1 MARFYRYTTPVP
13 KSAASGLVADVYRQV
28 AADFILGDG
37 PLMSLSPAPDLLA
50 ATWSV
55 VREAQI
61 AGRAPR
67 VDTEAVAAAVS
78 AANRCRFCLEAHTAL
93 VHAAG
98 DHALAEAI
106 WRGTAPTD
114 PDQAAL
120 IAWARAT
127 TRPDAVAGVA
137 PPFPSAQA
145 PEYLAA
151 ALVTH
156 FLNRLVAALLDDA
169 LLPRRLGDWALV
181 RRLAGGA
188 LGRAVRRQPRSG
200 ESLPLLGEI
209 AVPAPVWAGD
219 TPIATAYSAL
229 VATAERGGALLSCD
243 ANEAVIAAV
252 ETWNGESE
260 PFAAGGLEAGLE
272 RLPPGDRP
280 GARLAL
286 LAALA
291 PHAIADA
298 DVAAWRA
305 IDASDAALIRLTA
318 FGAITS
324 VRHIEAWTV
333 AALTAPRGR
342 TAVAA

>member
-1 MARFYRYTTPVP
+1 MARFYRYTTPIP
-13 KSAASGLVADVYRQV
+13 KSAASGLVANVYRQI
-28 AADFILGDG
+28 AADFVLADG
-37 PLMSLSPAPDLLA
+37 PLMSLSPTPDLLA

-55 VREAQI
+55 VREAQV

-98 DHALAEAI
+98 EHALAEAI
-106 WRGTAPTD
+106 WRGTAPAN
-114 PDQAAL
+114 PDQVAL
-120 IAWARAT
+120 VNWARAT
-127 TRPDAVAGVA
+127 AQPDAVADVV

-169 LLPRRLGDWALV
+169 LLPRRLGDLALV

-188 LGRAVRRQPRSG
+188 LGRAVRRQSRSG
-200 ESLPLLGEI
+200 DSLHLLGEI
-209 AVPAPVWAGD
+209 AAPSPVWAGD
-219 TPIATAYSAL
+219 TPIATAYAAL
-229 VATAERGGALLSCD
+229 VVAAERGGAFLSRD
-243 ANEAVIAAV
+243 ANEVVSAAV
-252 ETWNGESE
+252 ETWNGDSE
-260 PFAAGGLEAGLE
+260 PFAAGGYEAVLE
-272 RLPPGDRP
+272 RLPRGDRP

-286 LAALA
+286 LAGLA
-291 PHAIADA
+291 PLTIADA

-305 IDASDAALIRLTA
+305 IDASDAALVRLTA
-318 FGAITS
+318 FGAITA
-324 VRHIEAWTV
+324 VRRIEEWTV
-333 AALTAPRGR
+333 AALTASRVR
-342 TAVAA
+342 ADAAA